1 MIDNLLIF
9 INSLSMNSAVI
20 CLLKLLV
27 IGLLLLIAIKFSS
40 RFSNFIAIK
49 LSQRKHI
56 NKVKTLT
63 RICQLVYYTIV
74 GFIILAL
81 FLKYVLLI
89 DISSILTLAG
99 IISIAVGYASQQII
113 QDFINGIILLLEE
126 SITLNDDIE
135 VNGVR
140 GIVEDINLHCIYVR
154 DKDNNLTVIPCSK
167 ITNGYTNYT
176 QDATENRTRILE
188 STTED
193 YDYKNSDKKEGK

>member
-1 MIDNLLIF
+1 MMDKLLVFIDA
-9 INSLSMNSAVI
+9 LSVNDSIV
-20 CLLKLLV
+20 CLLKILAISLF
-27 IGLLLLIAIKFSS
+27 LLIAIKFSS
-40 RFSNFIAIK
+40 CLSNFIAIK

-63 RICQLVYYTIV
+63 RICQLIYYTII
-74 GFIILAL
+74 GFIVLAL

-89 DISSILTLAG
+89 DISSMLTLAG
-99 IISIAVGYASQQII
+99 IVSIAVGYASQQII

-154 DKDNNLTVIPCSK
+154 DKENNLTVIPCSK

-188 STTED
+188 AIKED
-193 YDYKNSDKKEGK
+193 YDYKNSDIKEGK

>member
-1 MIDNLLIF
+1 MIDNMLVVINALLANGF
-9 INSLSMNSAVI
+9 IV
-20 CLLKLLV
+20 CLLKILA
-27 IGLLLLIAIKFSS
+27 IGLFLFIAIKFSS
-40 RFSNFIAIK
+40 RLSDFIAIK

-56 NKVKTLT
+56 NKVRTLT
-63 RICQLVYYTIV
+63 RICQLIYYTII
-74 GFIILAL
+74 GFIALAL

-89 DISSILTLAG
+89 DISSMLTLAG

-167 ITNGYTNYT
+167 ITDGYTNYT

-188 STTED
+188 ATKDD
-193 YDYKNSDKKEGK
+193 YDYKNSDIKEGK